1 MNNIE
6 FVNKCKWLVNEVPN
20 YYYSGTD
27 WLNYDKTNGKFKMD
41 CVLAIKGI
49 LWGFSANK
57 NRSRGGAIY
66 KSNGVA
72 DFTCNG
78 ALDYCD
84 DVSTNFNNLVVGEYL
99 CMKDT
104 AYNHSGIY
112 IGDGKVFECTTGWNT
127 RKCIISNIDKNGNRS
142 LNGVPNL
149 KWTYHGKLKYI
160 DYSSSSLTPQ
170 PRKLVAELQEVLN
183 KQYGCG
189 LAVDNSF
196 GPLTSKA
203 CMNNYLYYLKKAPI
217 HIKWLQTRLT
227 ELGYSVGRYGVDGSF
242 GNDTLRA
249 VKQFQKDRGL
259 VVDGFCGGNTHC
271 ELTK

>member
-78 ALDYCD
+78 ALDYCN

-112 IGDGKVFECTTGWNT
+112 IGGGKVFECTTGWNT

-160 DYSSSSLTPQ
+160 DYSSSSPTPQ

-196 GPLTSKA
+196 GKLTFNASN
-203 CMNNYLYYLKKAPI
+203 NNYLYLGKKAKL
-217 HIKWLQTRLT
+217 HVHWMQSRLK
-227 ELGYSVGRYGVDGSF
+227 ELGYDLGKYGIDSSF
-242 GNDTLRA
+242 GNDTLKA
-249 VKQFQKDRGL
+249 LKKFQADRGL
-259 VVDGFCGGNTHC
+259 VVDGYCGALTSK